1 MSTRSEWVRDKKIN
15 VVLQFSDKKVP
26 ELQDVPLVTDLI
38 KTDEQRQIINLIL
51 TSQQM
56 ARLVAAP
63 PDLPPERVAALR
75 KAFDDTMKGPE
86 FLASAARLAM
96 PIEPVSG
103 VELQRIVGE
112 MAQTPP
118 NIISSTRSWAAISDG
133 EEALETLMLETV
145 QTVVDGSPMD
155 MLVAIPANGGMRAGI
170 LLSHYQHGLGP
181 FTRRNAEFLAGEGYV
196 VVAPDHY
203 HHTPGETD
211 LKNRKQGLRDVRLI
225 ADMQAAT
232 AYLRAHPMVNPDAT
246 AILGHCMG
254 GRQALLGAA
263 TVPGFRCAIDCYG
276 GGVMRSL
283 GEGPSVFERLSS
295 IACPVG
301 GSSGR

>member
-1 MSTRSEWVRDKKIN
+1 
-15 VVLQFSDKKVP
+15 
-26 ELQDVPLVTDLI
+26 
-38 KTDEQRQIINLIL
+38 
-51 TSQQM
+51 
-56 ARLVAAP
+56 
-63 PDLPPERVAALR
+63 
-75 KAFDDTMKGPE
+75 
-86 FLASAARLAM
+86 
-96 PIEPVSG
+96 
-103 VELQRIVGE
+103 
-112 MAQTPP
+112 
-118 NIISSTRSWAAISDG
+118 
-133 EEALETLMLETV
+133 MLETV
-145 QTVVDGSPMD
+145 QIVVDGRPMD
-155 MLVAIPANGGMRAGI
+155 MLVAVPAGGGMRAGI

-211 LKNRKQGLRDVRLI
+211 LKKRKQGLRDVRLI

-232 AYLRAHPMVNPDAT
+232 AYLRAHPRVNLDAT

-301 GSSGR
+301 GFFGIDDKNPPPEDVRKVETELRRLGIETDFHIYENTGHAFMDPDQKRYVEASAKDAWVRILAFLKRHTATPAMSPAH